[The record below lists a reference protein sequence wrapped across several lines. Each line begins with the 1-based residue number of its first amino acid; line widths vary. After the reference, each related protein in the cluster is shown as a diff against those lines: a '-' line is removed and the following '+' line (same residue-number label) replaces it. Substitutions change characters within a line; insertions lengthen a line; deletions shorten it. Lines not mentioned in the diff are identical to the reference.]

1 MRIPHTALSPATL
14 RAVIEEFITREG
26 TDYGE
31 RELTLDEKV
40 DVVMLQLR
48 QKQAFIVYDEETES
62 CTLTR

>member
-1 MRIPHTALSPATL
+1 MRIPHTSLSATTL

-40 DVVMLQLR
+40 DGVMQQLR
-48 QKQAFIVYDEETES
+48 QKQAFIVYDEETQS